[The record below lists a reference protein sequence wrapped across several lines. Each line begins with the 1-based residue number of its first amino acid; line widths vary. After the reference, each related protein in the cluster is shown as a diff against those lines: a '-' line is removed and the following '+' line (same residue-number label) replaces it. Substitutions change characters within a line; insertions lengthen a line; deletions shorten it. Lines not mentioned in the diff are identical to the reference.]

1 MSKLRE
7 KDICNICT
15 KSEETDKLLDY
26 DNNKKHFKNEE
37 LNEILSCLFLF
48 ISKNIKRSIRK
59 SKMINEDTFI
69 SNIIK
74 IYRKYFLNSKY
85 DINKILKELNEYKN
99 TITII
104 LLEDEFDKDDKK
116 EIKAKKLIQK
126 QIEEIDNFFE
136 ELNIK
141 EELYRKLEKYNKF
154 IDENS
159 NLNKDSYNE
168 LDEIIKNSI
177 YEIPQVYIDL
187 FLKESIRLNKIL
199 SKETL
204 ESIVNSI
211 IKNYSY
217 SNNTFCHFKFKK
229 ENKSFGSYVNNTIY
243 VSDEYYK
250 SIYKNGIPNYSDFF
264 NTIFHELRHLY
275 QAERITKVRAL
286 SYEEI
291 IMMMDYLMYNVLP
304 RKYYD
309 DNYTF
314 LYTELDARTY
324 GRMFSDCYLETL
336 GVKSDLSKENEK
348 DIKQH
353 KTRYREYDGKLYI
366 IDELFREKLEEIYE
380 TAIDDGIDIFV
391 RHPVLNLMYT
401 RDFKRRTTLELFK
414 MRNEFIERSKH
425 QEGENKERLKI
436 LIHNINEILYKQI
449 LSVEDTIKDYEELIN
464 DESIDSEEK
473 RIYLEGM
480 LSVIEKRS
488 KKENISSIKNLIRK
502 IKSLLSN
509 NDKKEKLLSKSK
521 K

>member
-48 ISKNIKRSIRK
+48 ISKSIKRSIRK

-85 DINKILKELNEYKN
+85 NINKILKELNEYKN
-99 TITII
+99 TITIL
-104 LLEDEFDKDDKK
+104 LLEDTFDKDDK
-116 EIKAKKLIQK
+116 ESEKAKKLIQK
-126 QIEEIDNFFE
+126 QIDEIDNFFK

-141 EELYRKLEKYNKF
+141 EELYKKLEKYDKF

-159 NLNKDSYNE
+159 NLDKDSYDE

-177 YEIPQVYIDL
+177 YEIPQAYVDL

-199 SKETL
+199 GKETL

-217 SNNTFCHFKFKK
+217 SNNTFCHFKFKR
-229 ENKSFGSYVNNTIY
+229 ESKSFGSYVNNTIY

-250 SIYKNGIPNYSDFF
+250 SIYKNGTPDYSDFF

-291 IMMMDYLMYNVLP
+291 IMMMDYLMYNALP

-309 DNYTF
+309 DNYIF

-324 GRMFSDCYLETL
+324 GRMFTDCYLETL
-336 GVKSDLSKENEK
+336 GVKSDLSKENKK

-353 KTRYREYDGKLYI
+353 KTRFREYDGKFYI
-366 IDELFREKLEEIYE
+366 IDELFREKIEEVYE
-380 TAIDDGIDIFV
+380 TTIDNGIDIFV

-436 LIHNINEILYKQI
+436 LIHNINEILYKQV
-449 LSVEDTIKDYEELIN
+449 LSVEDTIKDYEELIS

-480 LSVIEKRS
+480 LRIIEKRS

-509 NDKKEKLLSKSK
+509 DDKKEKSLSKSK

>member
-1 MSKLRE
+1 
-7 KDICNICT
+7 
-15 KSEETDKLLDY
+15 
-26 DNNKKHFKNEE
+26 
-37 LNEILSCLFLF
+37 
-48 ISKNIKRSIRK
+48 
-59 SKMINEDTFI
+59 
-69 SNIIK
+69 
-74 IYRKYFLNSKY
+74 
-85 DINKILKELNEYKN
+85 
-99 TITII
+99 
-104 LLEDEFDKDDKK
+104 
-116 EIKAKKLIQK
+116 
-126 QIEEIDNFFE
+126 
-136 ELNIK
+136 
-141 EELYRKLEKYNKF
+141 
-154 IDENS
+154 
-159 NLNKDSYNE
+159 
-168 LDEIIKNSI
+168 
-177 YEIPQVYIDL
+177 
-187 FLKESIRLNKIL
+187 
-199 SKETL
+199 
-204 ESIVNSI
+204 
-211 IKNYSY
+211 
-217 SNNTFCHFKFKK
+217 
-229 ENKSFGSYVNNTIY
+229 
-243 VSDEYYK
+243 
-250 SIYKNGIPNYSDFF
+250 
-264 NTIFHELRHLY
+264 
-275 QAERITKVRAL
+275 
-286 SYEEI
+286 
-291 IMMMDYLMYNVLP
+291 MYNVLP